1 VPPPASSLAGTGRSG
16 SEAESIKPSPS
27 GRQEAPLVAAVG
39 WLVLATVL
47 EFLLGWFLPGI
58 GSSLYNPLL
67 AVLLVA
73 IATCVGGWWLC
84 GLRKRARGRG
94 WGLWIIGSAVLV
106 GAAWLNILLPF
117 AILVLILVVEL
128 LWRRFP
134 SLRGGDRQPNGQHVP
149 KNKRAIPGTVT
160 VFAVGSAVV
169 FLAAAF
175 WTVECVLPLRVESHS
190 AALNHLAECALV
202 SKPTCPRAS
211 TWTVPGLGE
220 IPRSDITVLAPSEVQ
235 LGQTV
240 GYMYAPGLSFGG
252 IGSADFDCLRHLYGS
267 WWEFEAQ
274 PSTAS
279 PSVGTCP
286 WGLRFEVG
294 P

>member
-1 VPPPASSLAGTGRSG
+1 MPSSASFVAGTGRSG
-16 SEAESIKPSPS
+16 SDAESIQPSS
-27 GRQEAPLVAAVG
+27 GRHEAPLVAVVG
-39 WLVLATVL
+39 WLVLAAVL
-47 EFLLGWFLPGI
+47 EFLLGWYLPGI

-73 IATCVGGWWLC
+73 IAIYVGGWWLC

-94 WGLWIIGSAVLV
+94 WGLWIIGSAALV
-106 GAAWLNILLPF
+106 GAAWLNILLPLG
-117 AILVLILVVEL
+117 ILVLILVVEL
-128 LWRRFP
+128 LWRRLP
-134 SLRGGDRQPNGQHVP
+134 SLRGGDRQPNGQLVP
-149 KNKRAIPGTVT
+149 KNRRVIPGTAT

-169 FLAAAF
+169 FFAAAF

-190 AALNHLAECALV
+190 AALNHLAQCAIA
-202 SKPTCPRAS
+202 KKTACPLAS
-211 TWTVPGLGE
+211 TWNVPGLGK

-235 LGQTV
+235 FGQTV
-240 GYMYAPGLSFGG
+240 GYMYALGLSFGG
-252 IGSADFDCLRHLYGS
+252 VGTADFDCLRHLYGP

-286 WGLRFEVG
+286 WGLRFELG